1 MASSSRRPYL
11 SRSRRKAGFIRL
23 IRRLSVYES
32 LEARSLLSA
41 APTLNA
47 QAYVALSLAES
58 PAVKVDSARSLSS
71 DLAPANSAPTAD
83 NLVVYTVE
91 DAEFTASPLVVAGGA
106 ATVSPSVLELAD
118 PDSPATEFVYR
129 LTQEPEHGHLEL
141 RGTVVARDQVF
152 SQQDVVDG
160 ELLYVP
166 DAGNSASD
174 SFGLELVQSKPHST
188 IEHISVTADGS
199 PLNGDVLTPVIS
211 RDGSVIAF

>member
-11 SRSRRKAGFIRL
+11 SRSRRKAGFLRL

-91 DAEFTASPLVVAGGA
+91 DAPVAGR
-106 ATVSPSVLELAD
+106 V
-118 PDSPATEFVYR
+118 
-129 LTQEPEHGHLEL
+129 
-141 RGTVVARDQVF
+141 
-152 SQQDVVDG
+152 
-160 ELLYVP
+160 
-166 DAGNSASD
+166 NASD
-174 SFGLELVQSKPHST
+174 ADNDAVTYELVDPPTHG
-188 IEHISVTADGS
+188 SVDLS
-199 PLNGDVLTPVIS
+199 NNGDFLYQPQS
-211 RDGSVIAF
+211 DFDGTDT